1 MQETGAGRRPLDD
14 FGPRSWARPEVT
26 GVGRLPMAAPLRRPD
41 VVDLDGRWAFRL
53 VDRPE
58 AVTVEDLTGPTE
70 GWAAVEVPGC
80 WTMQDVGDRP
90 HYTNLQ
96 MPFPGPPPHVPE
108 ANPTGVHRCTLDL
121 PASWRDQRIVL
132 HVGAAESVL
141 YVHVDGRPVG
151 MGKDSRL
158 PQEYDLTALVEPG
171 VPAELALTVV
181 RWSDGTYL
189 EDQDHW
195 HHAGL
200 HRSVRC
206 YATPAVHLADL
217 QLTAD
222 LDPRTGTG
230 RLDLRVQVG
239 VPAGER
245 PKGWRVRATIA
256 ARSAEAEVH
265 VEHPTEP
272 HVNWMVFEGR
282 GARLSM
288 ELPGVAPW
296 TAETPA
302 LHDLTVVLLDAAGRE
317 VDVVARPIGFRR
329 VEVRGHELLVNG
341 RAVLIKG
348 VNRHDHDL
356 GRGKAMT
363 PEAIEADVVAM
374 KRHNLN
380 AVRTSHY
387 PADTH
392 LYDVCDR
399 LGMYVLDEANLE
411 SHAYLRSLTKDPV
424 WTPAILE
431 RITRMAQRDAGHPS
445 VIMWSLGNESGT
457 APALTAA
464 AAWLR
469 AWDPSRPVHYES
481 GITEDRLSGTAADMP
496 AALARPRPE
505 SDVIAP
511 MYPSVDD
518 IVAWATHAPPDRP
531 LVMCEYLHAMG
542 NSCGGAQA
550 YWDAIRAHP
559 GLQGGFVWDWADQA
573 LRQRLDDGSER
584 LAYGGDFGDEPNDGP
599 FCINGLVAADRT
611 PHPSLLEL
619 AKVVQPVQVEAVDAA
634 RGVLAVTN
642 EHAFVD
648 LGWLE
653 PSWALHVDGQEVAAG
668 RFEPLDLGPGER
680 TEVRVPVPVPE
691 LGAGQRAHLTLSF
704 RTREDRLW
712 APAGHEVAWEQVEVA
727 RAPGP
732 SHAPGPRPEQP
743 ADLDR
748 LEPTLVLWRAPIDNE
763 TFGYGHARRWEQL
776 GLRDAT
782 GIARLHTDVGPA
794 DRPGAGRGVLVT
806 HTVEVPDHV
815 GDIGRVGVRLH
826 VGPGAAGVEW
836 LGRGP
841 HECYPDR
848 RASGRVGRWLTPIEA
863 WGVPYV
869 HPQANGNRTEVRW
882 LRILDA
888 DGRPLLVVDELDDLD
903 VTVAR
908 VTDAELADAA
918 HLEELP
924 LRDDCW
930 VWIDARHRGVGSGAV
945 GPDVAPECGV
955 HPGTH
960 RWSYRLA

>member
-1 MQETGAGRRPLDD
+1 
-14 FGPRSWARPEVT
+14 
-26 GVGRLPMAAPLRRPD
+26 MATPLRRPD

-53 VDRPE
+53 LDRPE
-58 AVTVEDLTGPTE
+58 AVTVEDLVGPTD

-121 PASWRDQRIVL
+121 PASWRGQRIVL

-158 PQEYDLTALVEPG
+158 PQEYDLTGIVEPG

-181 RWSDGTYL
+181 RWSDATYL

-200 HRSVRC
+200 HRSVAC
-206 YATPAVHLADL
+206 YATPPVHIADL
-217 QLTAD
+217 VATAD
-222 LDPRTGTG
+222 LDPGPGTG
-230 RLDLRVQVG
+230 HLDLRVPVG

-245 PKGWRVRATIA
+245 PKGWRVRATVA
-256 ARSAEAEVH
+256 GRSAEAEVH

-282 GARLSM
+282 GARLSL

-302 LHDLTVVLLDAAGRE
+302 LHDLTVALLDAEGRE
-317 VDVVARPIGFRR
+317 VDVVGRRIGFRR

-348 VNRHDHDL
+348 VNRHDHDVR
-356 GRGKAMT
+356 RGKAMT

-374 KRHNLN
+374 KRHNIN

-387 PADTH
+387 PADSH

-411 SHAYLRSLTKDPV
+411 SHAYLRSLTKDPM

-431 RITRMAQRDAGHPS
+431 RIVRMAQRDVAHPS

-457 APALTAA
+457 APVLVAA

-481 GITEDRLSGTAADMP
+481 GITEDRLSGAAADMP

-511 MYPSVDD
+511 MYPSVHD
-518 IVAWATHAPPDRP
+518 IVAWATQAPPDRP

-542 NSCGGAQA
+542 NSCGGAQD

-559 GLQGGFVWDWADQA
+559 ACRA
-573 LRQRLDDGSER
+573 GSC
-584 LAYGGDFGDEPNDGP
+584 GTGP
-599 FCINGLVAADRT
+599 IRRCGSGSTTAPSGSPTAATSATSPTTARSASTASSPPTGPRT
-611 PHPSLLEL
+611 RRCWSWPRWSSRSRSS
-619 AKVVQPVQVEAVDAA
+619 AVDAA
-634 RGVLAVTN
+634 RGLLVSRTSTPSSGSA
-642 EHAFVD
+642 
-648 LGWLE
+648 GWSRRGCSSGRAGGRGR
-653 PSWALHVDGQEVAAG
+653 PARAA
-668 RFEPLDLGPGER
+668 RPRPR
-680 TEVRVPVPVPE
+680 
-691 LGAGQRAHLTLSF
+691 RAH
-704 RTREDRLW
+704 RGARP
-712 APAGHEVAWEQVEVA
+712 AP
-727 RAPGP
+727 
-732 SHAPGPRPEQP
+732 
-743 ADLDR
+743 
-748 LEPTLVLWRAPIDNE
+748 
-763 TFGYGHARRWEQL
+763 
-776 GLRDAT
+776 
-782 GIARLHTDVGPA
+782 
-794 DRPGAGRGVLVT
+794 
-806 HTVEVPDHV
+806 
-815 GDIGRVGVRLH
+815 
-826 VGPGAAGVEW
+826 
-836 LGRGP
+836 
-841 HECYPDR
+841 C
-848 RASGRVGRWLTPIEA
+848 
-863 WGVPYV
+863 
-869 HPQANGNRTEVRW
+869 
-882 LRILDA
+882 
-888 DGRPLLVVDELDDLD
+888 
-903 VTVAR
+903 
-908 VTDAELADAA
+908 
-918 HLEELP
+918 
-924 LRDDCW
+924 
-930 VWIDARHRGVGSGAV
+930 
-945 GPDVAPECGV
+945 
-955 HPGTH
+955 
-960 RWSYRLA
+960 RWSSRPASVPT